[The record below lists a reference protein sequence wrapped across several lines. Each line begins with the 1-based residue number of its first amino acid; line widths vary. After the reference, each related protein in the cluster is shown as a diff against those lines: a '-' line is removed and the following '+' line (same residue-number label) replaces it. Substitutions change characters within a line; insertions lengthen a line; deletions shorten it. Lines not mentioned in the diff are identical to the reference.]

1 VKQFDEEHMLLENKK
16 TDKAKELSTMLHK
29 SIEKVDAI
37 RVKQNEDMGQFE
49 EAETTAIEDKRKR
62 LHYESI
68 RIEEIKKEDF
78 ETACGEG
85 IAEFT
90 RLIDKSKTGV
100 TQWMGLGNNKMNLV
114 QSDNQLLLN
123 NVVVGLIDTM
133 NAVVVTLN
141 GK

>member
-1 VKQFDEEHMLLENKK
+1 MV
-16 TDKAKELSTMLHK
+16 
-29 SIEKVDAI
+29 
-37 RVKQNEDMGQFE
+37 
-49 EAETTAIEDKRKR
+49 
-62 LHYESI
+62 
-68 RIEEIKKEDF
+68 
-78 ETACGEG
+78 
-85 IAEFT
+85 
-90 RLIDKSKTGV
+90 LIDKSKTGV